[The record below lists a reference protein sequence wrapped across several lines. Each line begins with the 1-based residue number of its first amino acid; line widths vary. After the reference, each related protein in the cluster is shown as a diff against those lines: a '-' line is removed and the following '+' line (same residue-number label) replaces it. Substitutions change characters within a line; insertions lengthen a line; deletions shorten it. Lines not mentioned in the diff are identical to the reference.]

1 MRVLFVSYA
10 VPYPVL
16 SGADFMAYNTLRGLA
31 ARGVQ
36 IDLLCLDQ
44 TRGRSRALQTM
55 GALGRKLGMGVDTRA
70 VEGRHRPGD
79 PSGLDGICQSVQ
91 AFALDTGVRPTAAAV
106 ELVRPR
112 RLPTFGIGTPVPYW
126 ISRFADDDVL
136 TQMSE
141 CAIAA
146 EPYDA
151 IHCETLFTAC
161 YGLGIARALAAHG
174 RRRPTL
180 VYRSHNVE
188 WQVQQTLAEQPGV
201 SRPERSLRSRLAR
214 QARHF
219 EKSILQA
226 VDATAAIS
234 DQDGAEL
241 IADAPGA
248 NVVTIDPGVSVV
260 PARRPRPEGRIGFIG
275 GLSYAPNLAGL
286 TWFVEQVW
294 PLLRARHPDVQF
306 HVAGRGGEGLAPW
319 LNSIPGV
326 EFHGEVE
333 DAQAFVQSM
342 TLTVSPIHSG
352 GGVRI
357 KILEGL
363 ASGSPMVSTRFGV
376 GALPLVDGED
386 IVMADSAAEF
396 ADACAALMADP
407 VRADAL
413 GMSGQQ
419 AVARE
424 FSWDS
429 SAAKLVELYATR

>member
-1 MRVLFVSYA
+1 MRLLFVSYA

-16 SGADFMAYNTLRGLA
+16 SGADFVAYNTLRALA
-31 ARGVQ
+31 ARGVL
-36 IDLLCLDQ
+36 IDLVCLDQ
-44 TRGRSRALQTM
+44 TRGRWRALQTL
-55 GALGRKLGMGVDTRA
+55 GALGRQLGMGLDTRA
-70 VEGRHRPGD
+70 IEGRHRPGD

-91 AFALDTGVRPTAAAV
+91 AFALDTGVRPAAGAV

-112 RLPTFGIGTPVPYW
+112 RRPSFGISTPVPYW
-126 ISRFADDDVL
+126 MSRFADENVL
-136 TQMSE
+136 AQMSE
-141 CAIAA
+141 YAIAA
-146 EPYDA
+146 DPYDA

-161 YGLGIARALAAHG
+161 YGLGIARALAASG

-188 WQVQQTLAEQPGV
+188 WQVQQTLAEQSGI
-201 SRPERSLRSRLAR
+201 SRLERKLRSRLAR
-214 QARHF
+214 QARNY
-219 EKSILQA
+219 ERSMLQA

-234 DQDGAEL
+234 DRDRAEL

-260 PARRPRPEGRIGFIG
+260 PARRPRPAGRVGFIG
-275 GLSYAPNLAGL
+275 GMSYAPNLEGL

-294 PLLRARHPDVQF
+294 PRLRAWHPDAQF
-306 HVAGRGGEGLAPW
+306 HVAGRGGQGLASW
-319 LNSIPGV
+319 LHSIPGV

-363 ASGSPMVSTRFGV
+363 ASGSPMVSTRFGL
-376 GALPLVDGED
+376 GALPLVAGED
-386 IVMADSAAEF
+386 IFTADSAAEF

-407 VRADAL
+407 ARADAL
-413 GMSGQQ
+413 GMAGQQ
-419 AVARE
+419 TVARE
-424 FSWDS
+424 FSWEA
-429 SAAKLVELYATR
+429 SAAKLVDLYGTR